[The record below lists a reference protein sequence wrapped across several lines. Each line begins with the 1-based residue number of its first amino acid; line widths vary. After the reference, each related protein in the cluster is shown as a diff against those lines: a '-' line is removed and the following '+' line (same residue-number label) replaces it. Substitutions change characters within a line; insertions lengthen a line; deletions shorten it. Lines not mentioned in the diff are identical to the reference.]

1 MLSRSDRGL
10 AYGDGLFET
19 LRVGADG
26 RVPLWPRHRAR
37 MLAGARRLA
46 IPLAAQGLERTLA
59 AQLRDHDA
67 EAGVVKLV
75 LTRGS
80 GGRGYLPPE
89 QPEPTLFGQWFP
101 LTEEPCDHLRHGVEI
116 GLCDTVLPD
125 DPFAGLK
132 HLNRLPQ
139 VAARAEAGRHGW
151 REGLLLDRHRCPVE
165 ATSMNLFAVFGNL
178 LWTPSLERAGVAG
191 VARDWL
197 LDIARDQGWQVDV
210 RARPLSH
217 LRRADGIF
225 LTNSI
230 VGLLPVRKLAQ
241 WAWPMNPHV
250 PRWQQLWRA
259 QFND

>member
-19 LRVGADG
+19 LRVSADG

-46 IPLAAQGLERTLA
+46 IPLTEDRLERTLA
-59 AQLRDHDA
+59 ARLRDHDGG
-67 EAGVVKLV
+67 AGVIKLV

-89 QPEPTLFGQWFP
+89 RPQPTLFGQWFP
-101 LTEEPCDHLRHGVEI
+101 FTEEPCAHLRHGVEI

-125 DPFAGLK
+125 DPLAGLK

-139 VAARAEAGRHGW
+139 VVARAEAGRRGW

-165 ATSMNLFAVFGNL
+165 ATSMNLFAVFGDL

-191 VARDWL
+191 VARGWL
-197 LDIARDQGWQVDV
+197 LDVARDQGWRVEV

-241 WAWPMNPHV
+241 WTWPVDPQV
-250 PRWQQLWRA
+250 PQWQRLWQAR
-259 QFND
+259 FNH